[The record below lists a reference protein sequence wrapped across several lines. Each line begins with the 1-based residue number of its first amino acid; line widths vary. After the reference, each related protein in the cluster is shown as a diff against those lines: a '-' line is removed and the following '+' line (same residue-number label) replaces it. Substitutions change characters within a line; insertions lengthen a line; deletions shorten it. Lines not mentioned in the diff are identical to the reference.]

1 MLDNLVLGDEGLSL
15 SINGVATRFD
25 YFWLR
30 DNARD
35 PVSFD
40 SRSHQRELFTAALDP
55 HIKPTA
61 GQLNGNARQIIMD
74 GRALI
79 FQPRRDARAIHH
91 DGFPAFCR
99 IINAKQRLYA
109 GGIMAVGAVGMRA
122 QLLWRI
128 GGIGHILIRLKFKQ
142 TTKYGL
148 THIPYGFR

>member
-61 GQLNGNARQIIMD
+61 GQLNGNASALLLDWPDLDMAAEYDAAFLADFPARLIICACRHHAHGTGIILMLTRC
-74 GRALI
+74 GCLL
-79 FQPRRDARAIHH
+79 PHCRAIEVS
-91 DGFPAFCR
+91 PR
-99 IINAKQRLYA
+99 
-109 GGIMAVGAVGMRA
+109 
-122 QLLWRI
+122 
-128 GGIGHILIRLKFKQ
+128 
-142 TTKYGL
+142 
-148 THIPYGFR
+148 

>member
-61 GQLNGNARQIIMD
+61 GQLNGNASALLLDWPDLDMAAEYDATFLADFAGPTDHMRLPAPRPWDRDNLDADAVRLPFASLQAIECRPVD
-74 GRALI
+74 GKAAGSRVCCCYGT
-79 FQPRRDARAIHH
+79 RAIW
-91 DGFPAFCR
+91 
-99 IINAKQRLYA
+99 
-109 GGIMAVGAVGMRA
+109 MR
-122 QLLWRI
+122 Q
-128 GGIGHILIRLKFKQ
+128 HI
-142 TTKYGL
+142 
-148 THIPYGFR
+148 

>member
-61 GQLNGNARQIIMD
+61 GQLNGNASALLLDWPDLD
-74 GRALI
+74 G
-79 FQPRRDARAIHH
+79 
-91 DGFPAFCR
+91 
-99 IINAKQRLYA
+99 NNK
-109 GGIMAVGAVGMRA
+109 
-122 QLLWRI
+122 
-128 GGIGHILIRLKFKQ
+128 
-142 TTKYGL
+142 
-148 THIPYGFR
+148 